1 MSLFDIVY
9 SQSHSAFFKIK
20 TTDNSEIR
28 SLYEPLRIQQVVT
41 DDINPDG
48 VTTWIQ
54 TLGEGRNH
62 AFIKV
67 QLHMPSQC
75 ILQIGFE
82 IPSD

>member
-9 SQSHSAFFKIK
+9 GQSHSGFFKIK

-28 SLYEPLRIQQVVT
+28 GLYEPLRIQQVVT

-54 TLGEGRNH
+54 TLGDGKESCFH
-62 AFIKV
+62 
-67 QLHMPSQC
+67 
-75 ILQIGFE
+75 
-82 IPSD
+82 